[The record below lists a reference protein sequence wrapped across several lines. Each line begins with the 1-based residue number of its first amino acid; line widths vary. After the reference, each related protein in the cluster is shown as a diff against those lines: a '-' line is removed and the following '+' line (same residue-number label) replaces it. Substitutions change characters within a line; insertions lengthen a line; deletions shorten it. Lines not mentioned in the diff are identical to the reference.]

1 MKNPLLI
8 KAGRDILKFLISQV
22 NEKQIALFVQMYAKD
37 GEKDIEKVI
46 DGMDP
51 DKIDWAITQAQNTI
65 IKNGPKWTEI
75 K

>member
-46 DGMDP
+46 DVMDP
-51 DKIDWAITQAQNTI
+51 DRIDWAITQAQNTI
-65 IKNGPKWTEI
+65 IKNGLKWTEI